1 MKKKFL
7 TILLVSIFLLC
18 VGCDLN
24 VNEFEYGY
32 DKFYLYSVGTYGK
45 SVPRYS
51 FRKKIDADMIFEPYS
66 LKEPTGY
73 ELRGYTKNGH
83 WDYLAIQETNMKGVF
98 EPAIAAR
105 YVCYSKEG
113 MGDTKLNIYFN
124 YTVAST
130 GERVEEVWEVDFGQK
145 PYKDDR

>member
-66 LKEPTGY
+66 LKEPTG
-73 ELRGYTKNGH
+73 
-83 WDYLAIQETNMKGVF
+83 
-98 EPAIAAR
+98 
-105 YVCYSKEG
+105 
-113 MGDTKLNIYFN
+113 
-124 YTVAST
+124 
-130 GERVEEVWEVDFGQK
+130 
-145 PYKDDR
+145 DRKSVV